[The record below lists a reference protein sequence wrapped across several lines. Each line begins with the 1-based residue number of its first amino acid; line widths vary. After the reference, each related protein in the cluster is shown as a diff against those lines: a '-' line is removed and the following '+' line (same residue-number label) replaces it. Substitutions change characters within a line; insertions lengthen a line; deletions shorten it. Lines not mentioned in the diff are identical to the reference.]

1 LLPDTTPFRARPSV
15 VEHESGDTER
25 LGDVSGEFAVAGRRP
40 DGEPAAVGV
49 EQDLRGVRP
58 GWEGPEARN
67 AADVV
72 FAVAHVLGLSG
83 GLVPLVEDRTEQP
96 HRHVGHAGEQLAP
109 VGVERAQGV
118 RFGRDARRCGG
129 RRRGHQ
135 FLLRDVTDRDRSGVW
150 RRTHCDASAWSATG
164 PTWNAPGV
172 PERHTHSAVTEAYHR
187 GTRGTVNGGLSS
199 LAQVMD
205 IRHPDEMAGSAGEG
219 RGVSRAGTRGD
230 HASRP
235 TFRRAGPVADRLGPD
250 TPQPR
255 GA

>member
-1 LLPDTTPFRARPSV
+1 
-15 VEHESGDTER
+15 
-25 LGDVSGEFAVAGRRP
+25 

-96 HRHVGHAGEQLAP
+96 HRQVGHAGEQLAP

-135 FLLRDVTDRDRSGVW
+135 FLLRVVTDRDRSGVW
-150 RRTHCDASAWSATG
+150 RRTHCDESAWSVTV
-164 PTWNAPGV
+164 PMWNEPGV
-172 PERHTHSAVTEAYHR
+172 PERNTHCAVTEGYHR

-205 IRHPDEMAGSAGEG
+205 IRHPDETAGSAGDEPRREPG
-219 RGVSRAGTRGD
+219 RNARRPCVQTNLPACRSCRGPTGTGYAAAARRSSRA
-230 HASRP
+230 AC
-235 TFRRAGPVADRLGPD
+235 
-250 TPQPR
+250 
-255 GA
+255 